1 VQYLFYCRNKPNVDD
16 LRMEHREEHW
26 SFMDGYDDRFIARG
40 PTLMPDRETA
50 TGSMHVV
57 DLQSDEEAK
66 VFAYDEPF
74 AKAGVFDEIIIR
86 RWTNA
91 LKRTMWKFDGDDSNP
106 RFLFLGHGREGDD
119 VTDQRNAL
127 LEVHRAFLASP
138 EKMKMQILRGPLW
151 DMSGD
156 IWVGSFFLL
165 EAPTRDAAKAFFE
178 GEPYTVNGLYAHTEF
193 HDWRFGGRH

>member
-1 VQYLFYCRNKPNVDD
+1 MEYLFYCRNKPNVDD

-165 EAPTRDAAKAFFE
+165 EAPNRDAAKAFFE
-178 GEPYTVNGLYAHTEF
+178 GEPYTENGLYARTEF